1 MGLRFWA
8 AQAMS
13 FALLTSAAINAAA
26 STTTYDEAINGDLSG
41 VAASPTPWTLA
52 AGGNL
57 LVGSA
62 GTDALAG
69 TADYDL
75 IALEIPTGHQ
85 LDSIT
90 IVSYTN
96 PDIYAMSFF
105 GLQAGS
111 PWLDNFG
118 WNMSGAWLMGW
129 THVQM
134 QMAGLDLLPM
144 IYDHAA
150 EPGFPI
156 PLPAGVYTMLIEDID
171 TVNSYSL
178 QFNVSAVPEPAG
190 AALAAVAM
198 AAVGSLRRR
207 RSARSR

>member
-1 MGLRFWA
+1 MGAVMGVRVWCA
-8 AQAMS
+8 RAIT
-13 FALLTSAAINAAA
+13 FALVTCAAVNAVAL
-26 STTTYDEAINGDLSG
+26 TTTYDEAIDGDLSG

-57 LVGSA
+57 LIGSA

-75 IALEIPTGHQ
+75 VALEIPMGHQ

-118 WNMSGAWLMGW
+118 WDMSGAWLMGW

-190 AALAAVAM
+190 AALASSALAG
-198 AAVGSLRRR
+198 VGSLRRR
-207 RSARSR
+207 R

>member
-1 MGLRFWA
+1 MSLRFWS
-8 AQAMS
+8 AQALS
-13 FALLTSAAINAAA
+13 FALMTCAAANAVA
-26 STTTYDEAINGDLSG
+26 STTTYDELVSGDLSG
-41 VAASPTPWTLA
+41 IAESPTPWTLA
-52 AGGNL
+52 AGANL
-57 LVGSA
+57 LAGSA
-62 GTDALAG
+62 GTNAIAG
-69 TADYDL
+69 TVDYDL
-75 IALEIPTGHQ
+75 VALEVPAGHQ

-111 PWLDNFG
+111 PWLDKFG
-118 WNMSGAWLMGW
+118 WDMGGFWLMGW

-144 IYDHAA
+144 IQDHAS
-150 EPGFPI
+150 EPGFSI

-178 QFNVSAVPEPAG
+178 QFNVSAVPEPAS
-190 AALAAVAM
+190 AALVGM
-198 AAVGSLRRR
+198 AALGMIAARRR
-207 RSARSR
+207 ETYFNT

>member
-1 MGLRFWA
+1 MGWRFWS
-8 AQAMS
+8 AQAMG
-13 FALLTSAAINAAA
+13 FALVTCAAVHAVA
-26 STTTYDEAINGDLSG
+26 STTTYNELVNGDLSG
-41 VAASPTPWTLA
+41 VAAAPTPWTLA

-62 GTDALAG
+62 GTDAVAG
-69 TADYDL
+69 TTDYDL
-75 IALEIPTGHQ
+75 VALEIPAGHQ

-105 GLQAGS
+105 GMQAGS
-111 PWLDNFG
+111 PWLDKFG
-118 WNMSGAWLMGW
+118 WEISGAWLMGW

-190 AALAAVAM
+190 AMLVGM
-198 AAVGSLRRR
+198 AAIGMIAARRR
-207 RSARSR
+207 EMYFNA